1 MKREIWKLMNIAVEN
16 ALRNFPTHKITVSKV
31 SWTQIRGQQNS
42 ICRTPVLI
50 NGLLFLTLKLLNF
63 PWKCRITPLGQ
74 MPKMSRASGEK
85 STTCYL
91 NLSKMKFNEQDSTAV
106 WIHIW
111 KFIVSR
117 RFFENPFFLCWKS
130 NITWDH
136 MMAANPIV
144 DLFPELRSYPSS
156 WPHLTQ
162 FPILL
167 VLTVSEMKYWHAT
180 PP

>member
-1 MKREIWKLMNIAVEN
+1 MKREIWKFINIAVEN
-16 ALRNFPTHKITVSKV
+16 ALRNFSTQKITVSKV
-31 SWTQIRGQQNS
+31 SWTQICGQQNS

-63 PWKCRITPLGQ
+63 PWKCRTPPFGQ
-74 MPKMSRASGEK
+74 MPKMSHASGEK
-85 STTCYL
+85 STTCCL
-91 NLSKMKFNEQDSTAV
+91 NLSNMKFNEQDSTAV

-117 RFFENPFFLCWKS
+117 RFFENPFFLCWKW

-144 DLFPELRSYPSS
+144 DLFPELRSYPRWS
-156 WPHLTQ
+156 
-162 FPILL
+162 IG
-167 VLTVSEMKYWHAT
+167 T
-180 PP
+180 PLHRRTH